1 MHEFSDRREDGG
13 DGFIVLG
20 EFFVDPGFELC
31 KSPGEFLVRAE
42 QFPHPHESTHDLDVD
57 GDGAVAAEDRGEHGH
72 ALLGEG
78 VRR

>member
-1 MHEFSDRREDGG
+1 VAAES
-13 DGFIVLG
+13 
-20 EFFVDPGFELC
+20 
-31 KSPGEFLVRAE
+31 GEFLVRAE

-78 VRR
+78 VRRVAATAATGL